1 MDTIDNESR
10 TLKEDLVSEIRQGSI
25 ISIAAA
31 SFSIYTYDQLKKE
44 LENIDEFKFIFT
56 SPTFI
61 ADNLKKKV
69 RSMTFSKE
77 QENRNYS
84 ELNLK

>member
-31 SFSIYTYDQLKKE
+31 SFSIYTYDQLKK
-44 LENIDEFKFIFT
+44 
-56 SPTFI
+56 S
-61 ADNLKKKV
+61 
-69 RSMTFSKE
+69 
-77 QENRNYS
+77 
-84 ELNLK
+84 